1 MQIDH
6 PLMTGLLME
15 TIDVL
20 GHETLNVGL
29 RFQMAQR
36 QMSRIR
42 PGARDV
48 GPSLVTARPVP
59 FAYSSITHKFAV
71 LNGLT
76 GSPRAGRITIG
87 RDSRVLAD
95 PGSGQHHEPGMLED
109 KVPELTHAGLPRHA
123 DLSDCEVEKPETA
136 RCLIGWLRL
145 ATAARSSLRRTGI
158 SLSVNT
164 SSKPVTGQPC
174 RAALQSLH

>member
-71 LNGLT
+71 LNRLT
-76 GSPRAGRITIG
+76 GSPRAGCITIG
-87 RDSRVLAD
+87 RDTGALAD
-95 PGSGQHHEPGMLED
+95 PGSGQHHEPGMLKD

-123 DLSDCEVEKPETA
+123 DPSDCEIEKPESA
-136 RCLIGWLRL
+136 RCLTGQLCL
-145 ATAARSSLRRTGI
+145 AAAASFSLRRTGI

>member
-20 GHETLNVGL
+20 SHETLNVGL

-42 PGARDV
+42 PGARHV

-59 FAYSSITHKFAV
+59 FAYSSITHEFAV
-71 LNGLT
+71 LNRLT
-76 GSPRAGRITIG
+76 GSPRAGCIAIG
-87 RDSRVLAD
+87 RDTGALAD
-95 PGSGQHHEPGMLED
+95 PGSGQHHEPGMLKD

-123 DLSDCEVEKPETA
+123 DPSDCEIEKPESA
-136 RCLIGWLRL
+136 RCLTGQLCL
-145 ATAARSSLRRTGI
+145 AAAASFSLRRTGI
-158 SLSVNT
+158 SLSVT
-164 SSKPVTGQPC
+164 SSKPVTEQPC